1 MMISPQSY
9 VKEHENDTFEELI
22 KERNELVKSIKRL
35 EKKLFSEEKMNEE
48 VMVCPGTDV
57 EYQMD
62 LLYLAELCNFMCEKF
77 NKEIVWGEE
86 EDFGE

>member
-57 EYQMD
+57 EYQVELM
-62 LLYLAELCNFMCEKF
+62 YLAELCNFMSEKF

-86 EDFGE
+86 EDFEE

>member
-9 VKEHENDTFEELI
+9 VKEHENDTFEELN

-62 LLYLAELCNFMCEKF
+62 LLYLAELCNFMSEKF

-86 EDFGE
+86 EDFGK

>member
-48 VMVCPGTDV
+48 VMVCPGPDV
-57 EYQMD
+57 EYQVELM
-62 LLYLAELCNFMCEKF
+62 YLAELCNFMGEKF

-86 EDFGE
+86 EDFEE